1 MLANTVQGYQRAS
14 LSFGDIFAE
23 DFPGPKDVKVG
34 LSSDHLLL
42 VDNLTVVVP
51 STSLISRTE
60 EENFKKCLEKICT
73 LDEVEGQADVER
85 GIFCRCRWGLM
96 LGVPSR
102 QLHLAPSIANKATHY
117 CQHKQ
122 LGTHQGCVCGRQK

>member
-1 MLANTVQGYQRAS
+1 M
-14 LSFGDIFAE
+14 F
-23 DFPGPKDVKVG
+23 
-34 LSSDHLLL
+34 
-42 VDNLTVVVP
+42 
-51 STSLISRTE
+51 
-60 EENFKKCLEKICT
+60 T

-102 QLHLAPSIANKATHY
+102 QLHLAPSIANKAAHH

-122 LGTHQGCVCGRQK
+122 LGTHQGCVYALYGRQK